1 MTSISEK
8 IQFSSYYKY
17 RQYFKKRSVYDIL
30 KDVVEKPTSETENDF
45 TPVDM
50 SQFFETDD
58 SAVTEDDSGIVMLT
72 PKQKALVDELLS
84 CMSKADPERVDII
97 NERMKDL
104 DHLASSVARFPSL
117 LERHDLAGGMRTP
130 QSLIDSLIDHQDEGD
145 TSLQLPSK
153 AILGKGFL
161 VAKIHTF
168 SSLSKQSKRISA
180 PERLTQDLQNETIA
194 MMFSLLAEDVYL
206 NLIRDTSQPVDFRR
220 QWALSLLLLWEY
232 RNDQTIANV
241 APVLQSVWTARRKLA
256 PAFGTMMG
264 TSELLLISIQ
274 MDEQWIQFIK
284 QKLGDSGVSQAMEE
298 FLFGISYEQILQLRS
313 ILKTKGISAIGRD
326 EVSKFLGEHVKTD
339 AGLDYRDFYS
349 MYTVRRDNA
358 RARERM
364 KLPGPH
370 KTLEDY
376 FIQFITELNK
386 EKQNNDTFAK
396 S

>member
-1 MTSISEK
+1 MKDTVIK
-8 IQFSSYYKY
+8 DSSA
-17 RQYFKKRSVYDIL
+17 
-30 KDVVEKPTSETENDF
+30 TETDF
-45 TPVDM
+45 TPIDI
-50 SQFFETDD
+50 SQFYDDDNETGK
-58 SAVTEDDSGIVMLT
+58 EGSGIVILT
-72 PKQKALVDELLS
+72 PKQKNLVDELLVS
-84 CMSKADPERVDII
+84 MRKADAERVDII
-97 NERMKDL
+97 TERMDDL
-104 DHLASSVARFPSL
+104 EHLAAAVARFPSL
-117 LERHDLAGGMRTP
+117 LERHDLAGGIRTP

-145 TSLQLPSK
+145 TTLQLPSK

-168 SSLSKQSKRISA
+168 SSLSKQSKRIDA
-180 PERLTQDLQNETIA
+180 PDWLTQDLQMETVT

-206 NLIRDTSQPVDFRR
+206 NLIRDDSQPIEFRR

-241 APVLQSVWTARRKLA
+241 APVLQSVWTARRRLA

-284 QKLGDSGVSQAMEE
+284 QKLGDNGVSQAMEE
-298 FLFGISYEQILQLRS
+298 FLFGISFEQIRELRS
-313 ILKTKGISAIGRD
+313 ILKTKGIPAIGRD
-326 EVSKFLGEHVKTD
+326 EVSNFLGEHVKAD

-349 MYTVRRDNA
+349 QYTVRRDNA

-376 FIQFITELNK
+376 FIQYVTEQNK
-386 EKQNNDTFAK
+386 EKQDNDTFAK